1 MEQLKKKV
9 RIVPMTNEYLNDV
22 AELERT
28 CFSNPWSRNM
38 LAEELEN
45 ACSAFLVA
53 LDAENGSVVGYAG
66 LLAVVDEGCITK
78 MAVRPDC
85 RRGGVAGQLLD
96 VFIRFAEGSGL
107 AFLTLEVRESNYAA
121 IALYGSR
128 GFRGEG
134 RRKNYYDHPK
144 EDAIIMTKEFGAA
157 EVEAQQ
163 LKFSLSSPPATRLPS
178 QSSRTGAKS
187 SPTPSRRRPTC
198 TRSTAASCRRSRR
211 ASTSRPS
218 PR

>member
-28 CFSNPWSRNM
+28 GFSNPWSRNM

-53 LDAENGSVVGYAG
+53 LDAENSSVVGYAG
-66 LLAVVDEGCITK
+66 LLAV
-78 MAVRPDC
+78 A
-85 RRGGVAGQLLD
+85 
-96 VFIRFAEGSGL
+96 GSGL

-157 EVEAQQ
+157 EAEAQQ
-163 LKFSLSSPPATRLPS
+163 
-178 QSSRTGAKS
+178 
-187 SPTPSRRRPTC
+187 
-198 TRSTAASCRRSRR
+198 
-211 ASTSRPS
+211 
-218 PR
+218 

>member
-66 LLAVVDEGCITK
+66 LLAVADEGCITK

-134 RRKNYYDHPK
+134 AMADPLL
-144 EDAIIMTKEFGAA
+144 EDLDGA
-157 EVEAQQ
+157 
-163 LKFSLSSPPATRLPS
+163 LPNLG
-178 QSSRTGAKS
+178 RM
-187 SPTPSRRRPTC
+187 
-198 TRSTAASCRRSRR
+198 R
-211 ASTSRPS
+211 ASPS
-218 PR
+218 CFRHTCHFLALTVNLLSYVQVR

>member
-53 LDAENGSVVGYAG
+53 LDAENGNVVGYAG

-144 EDAIIMTKEFGAA
+144 EDAIIMTKVFGAA
-157 EVEAQQ
+157 EAEAQEEG
-163 LKFSLSSPPATRLPS
+163 LSLSSPPATKPPS
-178 QSSRTGAKS
+178 RSSRTDEGLLRRHRVAGR
-187 SPTPSRRRPTC
+187 PARALRRR
-198 TRSTAASCRRSRR
+198 R
-211 ASTSRPS
+211 AGDRVA
-218 PR
+218 